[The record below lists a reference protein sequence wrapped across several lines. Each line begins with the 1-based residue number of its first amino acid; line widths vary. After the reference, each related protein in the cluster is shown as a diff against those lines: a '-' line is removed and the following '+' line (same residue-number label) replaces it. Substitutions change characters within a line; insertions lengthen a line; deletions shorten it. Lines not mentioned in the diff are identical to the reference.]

1 MPLQISHLRRWF
13 ALAAIALSLVVAGAY
28 LYAHWRARNAL
39 KEVPGKIGL
48 EIQQSAQG
56 FTVSRSEQGRTL
68 FRIQASKAIQFKL
81 GGRTELHDVTIT
93 LYGRDSNRFDQVY
106 GADFEYD
113 PQSGDVT
120 AKGEVQIDLEANPEG
135 LTKPDQ
141 APPKELKNPI
151 HLKTSGLLFNQK
163 TGNAFTKE
171 KIEFR
176 IPQASGSAVGVSYAA
191 ADNVLTL
198 QSQVSVVVNGSAPV
212 RLTAVRGTITKN
224 PRVVVLERPRLQG
237 GSYQSEADKATLF
250 LRPDNT
256 LERVLA
262 SGNVRVQS
270 EGAQPPQVRAEQL
283 ELLMAE
289 QRDTLRTA
297 TLSGNVQ
304 MEAAGPQPIQGNAGR
319 VVLNFTGKNLL
330 TTVHAQENVKLVQH
344 QKPSASLASGSSAS
358 ASAQDVELT
367 ASGVDFFLTGG
378 RRLDRAETSGAAQIV
393 LRPAAPETGQQTLVT
408 AAKFQARFD
417 DLGQIASVR
426 GAPAA
431 RIISSNPGNSPG
443 RPDQVSTSSTV
454 DAAFRPRSGIESIV
468 QQGSFAYV
476 DGERKAWADRARYTP
491 ADQMLVLTG
500 SPRVADGGMT
510 TTARTMR
517 LNRATGDTF
526 ADGDVKSTYS
536 DLKPQPGGALLA
548 SSDPIHV
555 TARAMTAHQTPAV
568 ALYTGDARLWQ
579 NANVVEAPSIEFDRG
594 RRSVLARGSPAQ
606 SVSTVLVQIDKSG
619 KATPVTITSA
629 RLTYADSERKVH
641 FEGGVQAKGADLTI
655 AASQMDV
662 FLLPRDQSSTSQS
675 LAGAGRVDR
684 IVAQRQVV
692 ITQPNRRATGDQL
705 VYAAAEDKF
714 VLTGGP
720 PSIFDAEHGK
730 ITGVSLTFFRH
741 DDRVLVEGS
750 DSSPTVTQTRV
761 AR

>member
-1 MPLQISHLRRWF
+1 MPLQVSRLRRWF
-13 ALAAIALSLVVAGAY
+13 ALAAIALSLVVAGVY
-28 LYAHWRARNAL
+28 FYARWRARNAL
-39 KEVPGKIGL
+39 QEVPGQIGI
-48 EIQQSAQG
+48 EVQQSAQG

-68 FRIQASKAIQFKL
+68 FKIQASKAVQFKQ
-81 GGRTELHDVTIT
+81 GGRAELHDVTIT
-93 LYGRDSNRFDQVY
+93 LYGRDSSRFDQIY

-163 TGNAFTKE
+163 TGNASTKE
-171 KIEFR
+171 KIEFS
-176 IPQASGSAVGVSYAA
+176 IPQATGSAVGVSYVA

-198 QSQVSVVVNGSAPV
+198 ESQVNVVVNGPAPV
-212 RLTAVRGTITKN
+212 RLTAVRGTIAKN
-224 PRVVVLERPRLQG
+224 PRVIMFGHPRLQG
-237 GSYQSEADKATLF
+237 EVYRSEADRATLV

-262 SGNVRVQS
+262 SGDVHVESQGVHPIRARA
-270 EGAQPPQVRAEQL
+270 AQLQ
-283 ELLMAE
+283 LLMAE
-289 QRDTLRTA
+289 RRDTLRTA
-297 TLSGNVQ
+297 TLSGNVE
-304 MEAAGPQPIQGNAGR
+304 MEAAGPQPVQGNAGW
-319 VVLNFTGKNLL
+319 VVLNFAGKNLV
-330 TTVHAQENVKLVQH
+330 TTAHAGENVKLVQH
-344 QKPSASLASGSSAS
+344 QRAATGSAI
-358 ASAQDVELT
+358 AQDLELT
-367 ASGVDFFLTGG
+367 APVVDFFLAAG
-378 RRLDRAETSGAAQIV
+378 RRLDRAETSGAAQIAI
-393 LRPAAPETGQQTLVT
+393 RPAAPDTGQTLIT
-408 AAKFQARFD
+408 AGKFQARFD
-417 DLGQIASVR
+417 DLGHLASVH
-426 GAPAA
+426 GAPDA
-431 RIISSNPGNSPG
+431 RVISSKPTSRPGQ
-443 RPDQVSTSSTV
+443 PDRVSTSNKLDVT
-454 DAAFRPRSGIESIV
+454 FRSGSGIESIV

-500 SPRVADGGMT
+500 SPRVVDGGMT

-517 LNRATGDTF
+517 LSRTTGDGF
-526 ADGDVKSTYS
+526 AEGDVKSTYS

-555 TARAMTAHQTPAV
+555 TARAMTAHHTPAI

-579 NANVVEAPSIEFDRG
+579 NANVVEAASIEFDRD
-594 RRSVLARGSPAQ
+594 RRSVLARGSPTQ

-629 RLTYADSERKVH
+629 RLTYADNERKVH

-655 AASQMDV
+655 TASQMDV
-662 FLLPRDQSSTSQS
+662 FLLPRDQSIARQS
-675 LAGAGRVDR
+675 PAGAGRVDR
-684 IVAQRQVV
+684 IVAQRQIV
-692 ITQPNRRATGDQL
+692 ITQPERRATGDQL
-705 VYAAAEDKF
+705 VYTAADDKF

-720 PSIFDAEHGK
+720 PSIFDAEHGR